1 MRRLQPPDPPAPGQT
16 GLRVPGL
23 RADHPQGDSDDDD
36 DYDNDDDHPQ
46 GVPHPGGLPLP
57 PLIPGENGTVS
68 TS

>member
-1 MRRLQPPDPPAPGQT
+1 MPGLHAVDT
-16 GLRVPGL
+16 TTTGEAGLRVPGL

-46 GVPHPGGLPLP
+46 GVPRPGGLPLP